1 MEGQYDKPY
10 GENYYPNNKESNN
23 DVSSNSTIRDN
34 NNQLIIKR
42 NHIAE
47 QICAI
52 QQKFKEDLDKIE
64 DDFIRSYKTY
74 SHEFINVLN
83 NFDEKVEKNIES
95 EQLKSDYYSKMY
107 YSLTFMLEKKMNDY
121 KEYITGVVKIIQN
134 FLDKSIADDFSS
146 IDPFINNL
154 IQIQK
159 DKKQKEEDKKKNN
172 NNKQKRIKMEICGDT
187 ITNPNNEA
195 PSIFDKLVIKKMT
208 REGMES
214 LFPQISEN
222 RNDSNNGVTVGI
234 PDRTQSNFSI
244 SGEPAPM
251 SASVSNKVKF
261 SEGVNYVK
269 NKGKIIELSIHDST
283 LEDIDFQK
291 NFHNL
296 EVLKF
301 KNTKLSFNIADKI
314 KFDKLDTLKLENVG
328 LINENFNILFE
339 QLRKNEI
346 MRKNLR
352 VFSVKNNNIS
362 FLDYKKGYADNI
374 LKTMTF
380 TNLEILDMSY
390 NRLYLF
396 QNQIFNCLDSIKL
409 IDLTNNNIVFPTNL
423 TDLYKSAKLKKCL
436 VFMSNNLA
444 ILKEKSNREYN
455 KYLIEILPKITY
467 PIKNITL
474 DNIFVNY
481 YNDIFQLDIGKYRD
495 SLVYLN
501 LSNGLLKDDNLIS
514 LFKDKWDFRHLKS
527 LILESNKLTEN
538 FLYAII
544 NKDNNLDTKFSV
556 LKVLNLSDNQ
566 IHCPN
571 VDKFGQFLEALKNLV
586 TLELK
591 CTPIEQC
598 INQFYRK
605 KVMKYHDTDK
615 KKISH
620 WTLNENEE
628 KISQIFEKNIIKDKS
643 RATLIIN
650 DLIGS
655 KYTKTLFTHLKNL
668 VESINLKQ

>member
-23 DVSSNSTIRDN
+23 DVSTNSTIRDN

-64 DDFIRSYKTY
+64 DDFIRSYKAY
-74 SHEFINVLN
+74 SHTFINVLT
-83 NFDEKVEKNIES
+83 NFDQKVEKNIES
-95 EQLKSDYYSKMY
+95 EQLKSDYYSKMCF
-107 YSLTFMLEKKMNDY
+107 SLTFMLEKKMNDY

-134 FLDKSIADDFSS
+134 FLDKSIVDDFSS
-146 IDPFINNL
+146 IDTFIDSL

-159 DKKQKEEDKKKNN
+159 DKKQKEEVKKVNN
-172 NNKQKRIKMEICGDT
+172 YNNEQKRIKVEICGDT
-187 ITNPNNEA
+187 ITNTNNEV
-195 PSIFDKLVIKKMT
+195 PSFYDKLVIKKMT

-214 LFPQISEN
+214 IFPQICEE
-222 RNDSNNGVTVGI
+222 SNNGVTVGG
-234 PDRTQSNFSI
+234 PERTQSNFSI

-251 SASVSNKVKF
+251 STSVSNKVIF
-261 SEGVNYVK
+261 CENHIK
-269 NKGKIIELSIHDST
+269 NKSNIIELSIYDST
-283 LEDIDFQK
+283 LEDIDFHK
-291 NFHNL
+291 NFQNA
-296 EVLKF
+296 EALKF
-301 KNTKLSFNIADKI
+301 TNTKLSFNIADKI
-314 KFDKLDTLKLENVG
+314 KFDKLDTLQLENVG

-380 TNLEILDMSY
+380 TNLEVLDMSY

-396 QNQIFNCLDSIKL
+396 QNQIFNCLDSIKI

-436 VFMSNNLA
+436 VFMTNNLA

-455 KYLIEILPKITY
+455 KYLIEILPEITY

-481 YNDIFQLDIGKYRD
+481 YNDIFKLDIGKYKN

-501 LSNGLLKDDNLIS
+501 LSNGLLKDDNVIS
-514 LFKDKWDFRHLKS
+514 LFKDKWDFRNLKS

-544 NKDNNLDTKFSV
+544 NKDNNLDKKFLY

-566 IHCPN
+566 IHCPDI
-571 VDKFGQFLEALKNLV
+571 DKFCQILETLKSLL

-591 CTPIEQC
+591 CTPFGQC

-605 KVMKYHDTDK
+605 KVMKYHDIDK

-620 WTLNENEE
+620 WTLNEQEE
-628 KISQIFEKNIIKDKS
+628 KISQMIEKNIIKDKS
-643 RATLIIN
+643 QGTLIIN

-655 KYTKTLFTHLKNL
+655 KYTKTLFTHLQNL
-668 VESINLKQ
+668 VERINLKQ